1 MLTLLRY
8 WTLSHTGISS
18 FVCDAI
24 FQYLPADVTGTES
37 AISCSKIDP
46 APWITYSFADITN
59 HYLTPGN
66 ILLSGS
72 YSGVHECTTP
82 PNNRGLQNIIIGNG
96 ISTCYDA
103 AQILT
108 VAGNGT
114 SFKVQN
120 GGNVSL
126 IAGQKISILPG
137 AGVDPGGYL
146 TAYITTTSAF
156 CNSFK
161 MNPLVVNTSMITDT
175 EEPFAGLHLITIF
188 PNPTSGI
195 VHIVL
200 NQANPASAV
209 QLDFY
214 TLLGNKIMTKTI
226 YGANIHPFSLA
237 DKPAGI
243 YLVRARSESYT
254 ETTRIVK
261 N

>member
-1 MLTLLRY
+1 M
-8 WTLSHTGISS
+8 
-18 FVCDAI
+18 
-24 FQYLPADVTGTES
+24 
-37 AISCSKIDP
+37 
-46 APWITYSFADITN
+46 
-59 HYLTPGN
+59 
-66 ILLSGS
+66 
-72 YSGVHECTTP
+72 
-82 PNNRGLQNIIIGNG
+82 QNIIIGNG

-161 MNPLVVNTSMITDT
+161 MNSLVVNTSMMTDM

-226 YGANIHPFSLA
+226 YGSNIHPFSLA